1 MVILET
7 NFTELNKAIGKKLT
21 KKELEDTL
29 FDLGMEL
36 ERTEKDEIRIE
47 ITPDRPDLLSTQ
59 GLGRALK
66 AYLRIKTGLR
76 EYKIKKSDIKIYVD
90 KSVEKVRPYTVAA
103 VVKNLKLDYEKIK
116 EIINI
121 QEKIHNTFARK
132 RKKLAIGIYPLENI
146 SSPIKYL
153 AKSPDEIKFIP
164 LDFEKELTGKE
175 ILEKHPK
182 GIEYAHLLKNHEKY
196 PIFVDSKNKILSM
209 PPIINARDL
218 GKVTETTKDVFIE
231 CS

>member
-66 AYLRIKTGLR
+66 AYLGIKTGLR
-76 EYKIKKSDIKIYVD
+76 EYKIKKSEIKINVD

-103 VVKNLKLDYEKIK
+103 AVKNLKLDYEKIK

-121 QEKIHNTFARK
+121 QEKLHNTFARK
-132 RKKLAIGIYPLENI
+132 RKKTSIGIYPLENI
-146 SSPIKYL
+146 VFPIKYL
-153 AKSPDEIKFIP
+153 AKSPDEIKFQP
-164 LDFEKELTGKE
+164 LEYSEELTGRE
-175 ILEKHPK
+175 ILTKHPT
-182 GIEYAHLLKNHEKY
+182 GRSEEHTSELQ
-196 PIFVDSKNKILSM
+196 S
-209 PPIINARDL
+209 
-218 GKVTETTKDVFIE
+218 
-231 CS
+231 